1 MVKEKH
7 NDDEKEEDEILVLIF
22 TWGVGWFG
30 V

>member
-22 TWGVGWFG
+22 TWSVGWFG

>member
-7 NDDEKEEDEILVLIF
+7 NDDGKEEDEILVLIF
-22 TWGVGWFG
+22 TWWVGWFG